1 MKPPS
6 NRRAAKGKLPRLTL
20 ISEEMK
26 AWSTALAAE
35 LTSWPHVSSR
45 PMFGFIALYRG
56 KRIFAILPRTRGMGS
71 ANSLAFKLED
81 PGPRRLA
88 QLQADRRLST
98 TVMRA
103 KRWFVFELTSKRDLN
118 DALDWLG
125 RSYAAA
131 R

>member
-6 NRRAAKGKLPRLTL
+6 NRPAPKRNRPLLTP

-35 LTSWPHVSSR
+35 LSSWPRVSSR
-45 PMFGFIALYRG
+45 PMFGFTALYRG

-71 ANSLAFKLED
+71 ASSLAFKLEN

-88 QLQADRRLST
+88 QLQADKRLST
-98 TVMRA
+98 TTMRA
-103 KRWFVFELTSKRDLN
+103 TRWFVFELTSNGDLN
-118 DALDWLG
+118 DALDWL
-125 RSYAAA
+125 A
-131 R
+131 RAYDDAR

>member
-1 MKPPS
+1 MKPSS
-6 NRRAAKGKLPRLTL
+6 NRRPPKGKRPHLTP

-71 ANSLAFKLED
+71 ANSLAFKLEN
-81 PGPRRLA
+81 PGPRPLA
-88 QLQADRRLST
+88 QLQADKRLST

-103 KRWFVFELTSKRDLN
+103 TRWFVFELTWNRDLN

-125 RSYAAA
+125 RAYDAA